1 MQEAGAESGQLSAPG
16 RLPCSRDCPRSQHLR
31 GGYLYR
37 DPKDGVEG
45 SAHPDR
51 TNYRGPVKT
60 SSGDCT
66 RPGEASLVRPQG
78 NKGQGQTSGPGGSPG
93 LGRLPR
99 QASATRGRKPNR
111 GGGSRHLE
119 KRWAF
124 LVPGTS
130 FVEDS
135 FSTNWELAGER
146 FGDKSNA
153 LYLLCHPC
161 SHRRQKLAGNAKVG
175 SSCKHR

>member
-1 MQEAGAESGQLSAPG
+1 MEEVGLLAGQRPLTPAPLLLHHSAFILPGPGQAPPGVGSVQEAGAESGQLSAPG

-78 NKGQGQTSGPGGSPG
+78 NKGQGQTSGPGE
-93 LGRLPR
+93 PR
-99 QASATRGRKPNR
+99 AGTPAKTGFSHQGAQAKQRRG
-111 GGGSRHLE
+111 
-119 KRWAF
+119 
-124 LVPGTS
+124 
-130 FVEDS
+130 
-135 FSTNWELAGER
+135 
-146 FGDKSNA
+146 
-153 LYLLCHPC
+153 
-161 SHRRQKLAGNAKVG
+161 Q
-175 SSCKHR
+175 